1 MRNQPLDAAG
11 YAHHESMPMI
21 VITGSKLVM
30 SAKQAS
36 FQIVDIA
43 ASMKP
48 LTKMKRQIVSAAAV
62 HRPLAAL
69 FGSR

>member
-1 MRNQPLDAAG
+1 
-11 YAHHESMPMI
+11 MPMI